1 MLPNLKLVD
10 WRQTINFLINNDQIK
25 KNTHP
30 VAETYSNYQFNTE
43 SNGNLEISSKQQYT
57 TTVMSY
63 YDYNNFLF
71 VGGIRFDPNSR
82 KRGWLSLCI
91 MHVLISV
98 GAWINQTVVT

>member
-57 TTVMSY
+57 TIVMSY
-63 YDYNNFLF
+63 YDYNDFKISFSSVEF
-71 VGGIRFDPNSR
+71 VSMV
-82 KRGWLSLCI
+82 WLVSI
-91 MHVLISV
+91 PTAEN
-98 GAWINQTVVT
+98 GAGLVYVSCMY